1 MTLYKVTVVSA
12 ILTAALGA
20 SQNYVGIIQP
30 STYAPPGAFPT
41 SLYSSY
47 YNNPTATVSQVQPVI
62 SDPVTHEI
70 YPFNLT
76 DPGTIP
82 YNDTA
87 DPHPLPPPA
96 TSSGLVSQALTQ
108 IASIATNPV
117 FGDNTCARCQAGLEV
132 AKFVV
137 LAAPQIGPE
146 LAVAA
151 CEYFNYSSTCELD
164 YMLNDLGGVIT
175 QLAAFADVGGY
186 DGQAICSNFLGLCD
200 MPFTT
205 PLNLTGW
212 FAKPKPNPL
221 PPPRKATGERL
232 KVLHISDA
240 HIDPRYTTGAESNCS
255 DYLCCRPN
263 VSNDDS
269 PDMITV
275 PAPRYGAYYCDSPY
289 ALMTAALESMP
300 VLAGTEESGFAWTIF
315 TGDLV
320 SHDPDYQLQRSY
332 IMYTETVVYD
342 LFKRLLGSG
351 PVYPSLGNH
360 DTHNEAQ
367 DALYSLPDGLGQQ
380 FSWNYDHVSSLWEY
394 EGWIDQATGN
404 YARTH
409 YAAYMVRRVDG
420 LRIITLNTDFW
431 YRANYF
437 NYINMTDPDPS
448 GMLRF
453 ITDELQDAEDAG
465 DRGDVDHWSCL
476 AWLGWHECAVQPHGF
491 VADLKDIIL
500 PVYQIIERYSPHVI
514 ANTFFGHSHEDELSI
529 IYTNNGTNMSA
540 ATALTPSW
548 VCPSITPLT
557 NLNSGFRV
565 YEVDS
570 GTFDILDA
578 HTYWADVNS
587 FPDLDNQTEY
597 GPAYRYEYNTREA
610 YGGNI
615 TWGSSDPL
623 NATWWHLVTE
633 AMEADP
639 SLVSTFNTYE
649 GKSSV
654 RTASCTGEC
663 AAAKICYI
671 RSGSASLA
679 AQNCPSGYGSVQ

>member
-1 MTLYKVTVVSA
+1 VYIICRELRRKKLIVVSA
-12 ILTAALGA
+12 LLTVARSAAQ
-20 SQNYVGIIQP
+20 SYVGLIQP
-30 STYAPPGAFPT
+30 STYAAPGAFPT

-47 YNNPTATVSQVQPVI
+47 YNNPTATASQVQPVI
-62 SDPVTHEI
+62 SDPVTHVI

-76 DPGTIP
+76 DPNTIP

-87 DPHPLPPPA
+87 DPHPLPLPA
-96 TSSGLVSQALTQ
+96 TSSGLVTQALAQ

-117 FGDNTCARCQAGLEV
+117 FGSNTCARCQAGLEI
-132 AKFVV
+132 AKFTV
-137 LAAPQIGPE
+137 LASPEIGPD
-146 LAVAA
+146 LAVAV
-151 CEYFNYSSTCELD
+151 CEYFNYSSTCELT
-164 YMLNDLGGVIT
+164 YMLDNLGWVFT
-175 QLAAFADVGGY
+175 QLVTFADVGGY

-200 MPFTT
+200 MPLTT

-212 FAKPKPNPL
+212 FAKPKPDPL

-263 VSNDDS
+263 VINDDS

-289 ALMTAALESMP
+289 ALITAALQSIP
-300 VLAGTEESGFAWTIF
+300 ILAGTEETGFAWTIF

-320 SHDPDYQLQRSY
+320 SHDDDYQLQRSY
-332 IMYTETVVYD
+332 IMYTETVLYD

-367 DALYSLPDGLGQQ
+367 DAIYSLPDGLGQE
-380 FSWNYDHVSSLWEY
+380 FSLNYDHVSSLWEY
-394 EGWIDQATGN
+394 EGWIDETTGN

-409 YAAYMVRRVDG
+409 YAAYMVRRLDG

-431 YRANYF
+431 YRANAY
-437 NYINMTDPDPS
+437 NYINMTDSDPS

-465 DRGDVDHWSCL
+465 DR
-476 AWLGWHECAVQPHGF
+476 AWIIGHVLPGWDGTNALYNPSNLF
-491 VADLKDIIL
+491 
-500 PVYQIIERYSPHVI
+500 YQIVDRYSPHVI

-529 IYTNNGTNMSA
+529 IYANNGTNMSA

-587 FPDLDNQTEY
+587 FTDLDNQTEY
-597 GPAYRYEYNTREA
+597 GPAYRYEYNTRET
-610 YGGNI
+610 YGANI
-615 TWGSSDPL
+615 TWGPNDPL

-654 RTASCTGEC
+654 RTSSCTGEC
-663 AAAKICYI
+663 ATAKICYL

>member
-1 MTLYKVTVVSA
+1 MTLLRSLVGVSLVL
-12 ILTAALGA
+12 IAANAA
-20 SQNYVGIIQP
+20 SQSYVGLIQP
-30 STYAPPGAFPT
+30 STYAPPGAFLT

-47 YNNPTATVSQVQPVI
+47 YNVPTATVSQVQPVI

-76 DPGTIP
+76 DPNTIP
-82 YNDTA
+82 NNDTV
-87 DPHPLPPPA
+87 DPHLLPPPA
-96 TSSGLVSQALTQ
+96 TSSALVTHAIAQL
-108 IASIATNPV
+108 ASIAANPV

-132 AKFVV
+132 AKFAV
-137 LAAPQIGPE
+137 LAAPEIGPD

-151 CEYFNYSSTCELD
+151 CQYFDFDSECQLT
-164 YMLNDLGGVIT
+164 YMLNNLGGVVT
-175 QLAAFADVGGY
+175 QLLAFADVGGY
-186 DGQAICSNFLGLCD
+186 DGQAICANFLGSCD
-200 MPFTT
+200 MPLTT
-205 PLNLTGW
+205 PLNSTEW
-212 FAKPKPNPL
+212 FAKPKPDPL
-221 PPPRKATGERL
+221 PTPRQPTGERL

-263 VSNDDS
+263 VYSNDG
-269 PDMITV
+269 PGTITV

-289 ALMTAALESMP
+289 ALITAALESIP
-300 VLAGTEESGFAWTIF
+300 VLAGTQETGFDWTIF

-332 IMYTETVVYD
+332 IMYTETVLYD

-367 DALYSLPDGLGQQ
+367 DAPYSLGGYLAEQ

-394 EGWIDQATGN
+394 EGWINETVAN

-409 YAAYMVRRVDG
+409 YAAYMVRRTDG

-437 NYINMTDPDPS
+437 NYINMTNPDPS

-453 ITDELQDAEDAG
+453 VTDELQDAEDAG
-465 DRGDVDHWSCL
+465 DRVWIIGHVL
-476 AWLGWHECAVQPHGF
+476 PGWDGTNALYNPT
-491 VADLKDIIL
+491 DLF
-500 PVYQIIERYSPHVI
+500 YQIIDRYSPHVI
-514 ANTFFGHSHEDELSI
+514 ANVFFGHSHEDELSI
-529 IYTNNGTNMSA
+529 YYTNNGTNMSA
-540 ATALTPSW
+540 ATALTPTW

-557 NLNSGFRV
+557 NLNSGFRI

-578 HTYWADVNS
+578 HTYWADVNT
-587 FPDLDNQTEY
+587 FAELDNQTEY
-597 GPAYRYEYNTREA
+597 GPAYRYEYNTRET
-610 YGGNI
+610 YGANI
-615 TWGSSDPL
+615 TWGLNDPL

-633 AMEADP
+633 AMEAEP

-654 RTASCTGEC
+654 RTQPCTGEC
-663 AAAKICYI
+663 ATAKICYM